1 MQLLRSY
8 KRFLISNMNHYQEL
22 SFQTVPALWKQRS
35 GIFKSNEI
43 DLLDTRIDSAGIA
56 FLVQWSKALNG
67 QKLKIKNAPDNAINL
82 IKTYRLTELF
92 EIE

>member
-8 KRFLISNMNHYQEL
+8 KRFLISNMNHYPEL

-35 GIFKSNEI
+35 DIFKSNEI

-56 FLVQWSKALNG
+56 F
-67 QKLKIKNAPDNAINL
+67 
-82 IKTYRLTELF
+82 
-92 EIE
+92 

>member
-1 MQLLRSY
+1 
-8 KRFLISNMNHYQEL
+8 MNHYPEL
-22 SFQTVPALWKQRS
+22 SFQTVSALWKQRS
-35 GIFKSNEI
+35 DIFKSNEI

-92 EIE
+92 ETE

>member
-8 KRFLISNMNHYQEL
+8 KRFLISNMNHYPEL
-22 SFQTVPALWKQRS
+22 SSQTVPALWKQRS
-35 GIFKSNEI
+35 DIFKSNEI
-43 DLLDTRIDSAGIA
+43 DLLDTRSDSAGIA

-82 IKTYRLTELF
+82 IKTYRLPELF
-92 EIE
+92 ETE

>member
-1 MQLLRSY
+1 
-8 KRFLISNMNHYQEL
+8 MNHYQEL

-67 QKLKIKNAPDNAINL
+67 QKLKNAYTIQ
-82 IKTYRLTELF
+82 
-92 EIE
+92 

>member
-8 KRFLISNMNHYQEL
+8 KRFLISNMNHYPEL
-22 SFQTVPALWKQRS
+22 SFQTVPALWMQRS
-35 GIFKSNEI
+35 DIFKSNEI

-92 EIE
+92 ETE

>member
-8 KRFLISNMNHYQEL
+8 KRFLISNMNHYPEL
-22 SFQTVPALWKQRS
+22 RFQTVPALWKQRS
-35 GIFKSNEI
+35 GIFKRNEI

-92 EIE
+92 ETE

>member
-1 MQLLRSY
+1 
-8 KRFLISNMNHYQEL
+8 MNHYQEL

-56 FLVQWSKALNG
+56 FSSMVKSFEWTKA
-67 QKLKIKNAPDNAINL
+67 
-82 IKTYRLTELF
+82 
-92 EIE
+92 